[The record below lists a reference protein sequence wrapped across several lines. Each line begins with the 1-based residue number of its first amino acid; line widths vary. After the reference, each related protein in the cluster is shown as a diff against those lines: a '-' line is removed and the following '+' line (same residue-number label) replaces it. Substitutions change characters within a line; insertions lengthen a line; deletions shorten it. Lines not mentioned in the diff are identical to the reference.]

1 MDDLKTTAEGRARL
15 GDGYPCP
22 ECGKDTVRTQVSLT
36 VDIPSAL
43 EHHLSKRNIATRDV
57 VIMGASWGTVSSYC
71 PCGWNMSLLKTR
83 FDTLLA
89 ENAKLRAVAEA
100 AKRADV
106 VIHFDLQRMVTFGP
120 DYNQAVK
127 DVGDALHEALEALE
141 AP

>member
-1 MDDLKTTAEGRARL
+1 MADLNTTAAERARL

-22 ECGKDTVRTQVSLT
+22 KCGKDTVRTQVSLT

-57 VIMGASWGTVSSYC
+57 VVMGASWDTASSYC

-83 FDTLLA
+83 LDTLLR

-100 AKRADV
+100 ARDACNIALNDAGPEAFATIAD
-106 VIHFDLQRMVTFGP
+106 LR
-120 DYNQAVK
+120 K
-127 DVGDALHEALEALE
+127 ALAALE